1 MAPRTLNSGHFKNL
15 NAVRLM
21 LALLV
26 VLSHSVVLC
35 WGTNDREFL
44 FRGTNG
50 YESFGAIAVDGFFLI
65 SGMLITAS
73 WFRCG
78 SLRVFLYR
86 RILRIYP
93 AFIVALLFGAGV
105 AFGFSPAFRLQVH
118 GISYAWSLVRD
129 TLLLGTSTASH
140 PATFQHNPLAG
151 VVNGSLWT
159 INQEFRCYLLVALL
173 GVFAF
178 LDRRKSVLFA
188 AVLFWVLYAR
198 DILQSHQP
206 WLSDFRLL
214 CFFVVGMVAWL
225 FRDKLIL
232 SARGAAVAA
241 TILLAT
247 LRFSPW
253 FSLALPLAGSYLLL
267 WIGTGPAWKGWQWT
281 NQSDFSYGV
290 YLYAFPIQQ
299 IAASY
304 PGLRSPVWNLA
315 LAIPLTMGCAALSWH
330 LVEKRFLALK
340 DGLRREQKP
349 MVAKVQ
355 ETTLAAE
362 LTSER
367 EQPIPVES

>member
-1 MAPRTLNSGHFKNL
+1 M
-15 NAVRLM
+15 
-21 LALLV
+21 V
-26 VLSHSVVLC
+26 VLSHSVGLC
-35 WGTNDREFL
+35 WGNNDREFL
-44 FRGTNG
+44 FRETNG
-50 YESFGAIAVDGFFLI
+50 YESFGSLAVDGFFLI

-78 SLRVFLYR
+78 SLKVFLYR

-93 AFIVALLFGAGV
+93 AFIVALFFGAGV

-214 CFFVVGMVAWL
+214 CFFLIGMVAWL
-225 FRDKLIL
+225 YRDKLVL
-232 SARGAAVAA
+232 STRGAAITAA
-241 TILLAT
+241 ILLAT

-281 NQSDFSYGV
+281 NRSDLSYGV

-299 IAASY
+299 IVASY

-340 DGLRREQKP
+340 DVVRRERKHEVEKLRP
-349 MVAKVQ
+349 A
-355 ETTLAAE
+355 TLAAE

-367 EQPIPVES
+367 DQPVPAES